1 MRAHITSLA
10 ALAALAVTG
19 SGFLAQA
26 AQASRL
32 PSTARPQSTIVLHN
46 QNNDASGFGNVSQ
59 KFDTAHASDN
69 SQGADDFTVPSG
81 KTWTITEVDVTGF
94 YSTSSGGAG
103 GGPATSE
110 NVIFYKNT
118 VNSKHQNV
126 PGAKVK
132 SVTLKGTDTSGKFV
146 ISGITGVKLAAGHY
160 WVSVQANMSFSTG
173 LWLWESR
180 TVQSGSPAV

>member
-94 YSTSSGGAG
+94 Y
-103 GGPATSE
+103 P
-110 NVIFYKNT
+110 
-118 VNSKHQNV
+118 
-126 PGAKVK
+126 P
-132 SVTLKGTDTSGKFV
+132 
-146 ISGITGVKLAAGHY
+146 AAG
-160 WVSVQANMSFSTG
+160 ARAAARRPR
-173 LWLWESR
+173 R
-180 TVQSGSPAV
+180 T